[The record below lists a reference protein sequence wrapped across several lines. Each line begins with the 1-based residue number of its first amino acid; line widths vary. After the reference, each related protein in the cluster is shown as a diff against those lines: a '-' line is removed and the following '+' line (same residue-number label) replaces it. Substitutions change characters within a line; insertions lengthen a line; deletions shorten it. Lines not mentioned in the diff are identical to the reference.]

1 MELPSRGDDER
12 FRPAVNMFEEVDATI
27 ELVITLFHA
36 RADGTTGPAA
46 IVAQETLHDR
56 RRENMAG
63 VTMVGA
69 NETQ

>member
-1 MELPSRGDDER
+1 MELPSRGDDEGLKQR
-12 FRPAVNMFEEVDATI
+12 GDMFDEVDATI
-27 ELVITLFHA
+27 KLVCALFHA
-36 RADGTTGPAA
+36 RADGTSGPDA

-69 NETQ
+69 NETN